1 MPRKVRKSKKTPAT
15 SPTDIAT
22 SVLDRAT
29 KTVAALEK
37 AFETVRTA
45 RGVTSGAPKDEEQD
59 LLRAALVF
67 AAAGLDSAL
76 KHLIR
81 SALPPLLP
89 KNVDVRK
96 QFEQFVSKAV
106 RSSLTASESS
116 EDSLL
121 LARLLTGTDS
131 RDQLLQRY
139 IEYLTGSSLQSAEEL
154 SRAAAALGLNPSQV
168 GIDKKELKPIFDAR
182 NQIIHE
188 LDIDLTRANRGR
200 RSRQKKKVL
209 EDAKKLIAIGE
220 GLVGAV
226 SIKLDKP

>member
-1 MPRKVRKSKKTPAT
+1 MKEKVQNAKKKPQA
-15 SPTDIAT
+15 SPTDVAS
-22 SVLDRAT
+22 SVLERAK
-29 KTVAALEK
+29 KTVNSLEA
-37 AFETVRTA
+37 AFEAVRTA

-81 SALPPLLP
+81 SAVPPLLP
-89 KNVDVRK
+89 KNADVRR
-96 QFEQFVSKAV
+96 QFEQFASKAL
-106 RSSLTASESS
+106 RSSLSASESS
-116 EDSLL
+116 DESLL
-121 LARLLTGTDS
+121 LARLITGLDA

-139 IEYLTGSSLQSAEEL
+139 IEYLTGPSLQSAEEL

-188 LDIDLTRANRGR
+188 LDIDLTRANRTR

-209 EDAKKLIAIGE
+209 DDARKLIAIGE
-220 GLVGAV
+220 GLVSSV
-226 SIKLDKP
+226 EKKLGGS